1 MRKILFWFHLLAGLT
16 AGVVI
21 VIMSVT
27 GTLLMYEKQIVTW
40 VDGYRVGPVAG
51 EPTVSIE
58 ALLKRAISER
68 PGAVPSSVTVM
79 ADRTR
84 PASVNL
90 GRDGTLFLN
99 PFTTEVFGEG
109 APGARAFFRSVTDWH
124 RWLALQGD
132 QRSTGRAV
140 TGAANLLFLLIV
152 VSGLFIWWPKSWSKA
167 SLRSVTVFRG
177 GPAGKARDFNWHN
190 VVGFWSAI
198 PLFFI
203 VATAVLISY
212 PWASDLLY
220 RVTGNEPPPRAAAPA
235 PAAAPLANALPK
247 PVPDVEG
254 LDALWA
260 AATKHTPDWR
270 TLTVRIPNSRKDPV
284 TFSIDTS
291 TGAARPD
298 KRSQLTLD
306 RASGSVVKHDTYAA
320 QNTGRQLR
328 TWARWVHTGEAF
340 GWPGQT
346 LAGLASAGVVVL
358 AWTGFALSWRR
369 FRAYRA
375 RRAKTR
381 YPAEVPLSPDPVSAN
396 S

>member
-1 MRKILFWFHLLAGLT
+1 MRKVLFWFHLLAGLT

-27 GTLLMYEKQIVTW
+27 GTLLMYEKQIAAW
-40 VDGYRVGPVAG
+40 ADGYHVAVVPG
-51 EPTVSIE
+51 EPAVSIE
-58 ALLKRAISER
+58 AILKSAMAVR
-68 PGAVPSSVTVM
+68 PGAVPSSVTVL

-84 PASVNL
+84 PASVLL

-99 PFTTEVFGEG
+99 PYTTEVFGEG
-109 APGARAFFRSVTDWH
+109 ALGMRAFFRSVTDWH
-124 RWLALQGD
+124 RFLALQGD
-132 QRSTGRAV
+132 QRTTGRAI

-152 VSGLFIWWPKSWSKA
+152 VTGLLIWWPKSWTRA

-177 GPAGKARDFNWHN
+177 GPSGKARDFNWHN

-198 PLFFI
+198 PLFFV
-203 VATAVLISY
+203 VATAMVISY

-235 PAAAPLANALPK
+235 PAASPQTNGSPRPA
-247 PVPDVEG
+247 PDVEG
-254 LDALWA
+254 LDTLWA
-260 AATKHTPDWR
+260 VATKHTPDWR
-270 TLTVRIPNSRKDPV
+270 TVTVRIPNSRKDPV

-298 KRSQLTLD
+298 KRSQLVLD
-306 RASGSVVKHDTYAA
+306 RESASVVKHDTYAA

-328 TWARWVHTGEAF
+328 TWARWIHTGEAF

-346 LAGLASAGVVVL
+346 LAGLASAGVLVL
-358 AWTGFALSWRR
+358 AWTGFALSLRR

-375 RRAKTR
+375 RRAKSR
-381 YPAEVPLSPDPVSAN
+381 SPVEAPLGTDPVSA
-396 S
+396 SS